1 MVTTDTESEI
11 VYADE
16 VARMLR
22 RSIDTI
28 RYWDRTGNVLPQA
41 RKLGRRKY
49 WLRSEISPLIGG

>member
-1 MVTTDTESEI
+1 MGTDI

-28 RYWDRTGNVLPQA
+28 RYWDRLGTVLPKA

-49 WLRSEISPLIGG
+49 